1 MGQLDRQTS
10 IRTEMRAQGAT
21 YSGLCFHLVMMAPM
35 VALGLMALTTAT
47 AIDADPSSRSTCL
60 RPDQILSGRR
70 LAEAAGATPPA
81 PAPSPTPTPTPVSP
95 EASAGSTSP
104 LAYPQGDAVELNK
117 EWEDLVHY
125 TKVYGIMVLVSCCF
139 SAVTVLAMLA
149 LLLRGAECLCAV
161 VVFPLAVCGGLCL
174 AIPQLVVLVLFVSSW
189 SELEEPCHDNDY
201 FQKIDTI
208 AKLANVM
215 FILGCCCACGQGV
228 DKTAKDY
235 EAAEL
240 GEGED
245 EPIASSSIA

>member
-10 IRTEMRAQGAT
+10 IRTEMRAQGAS
-21 YSGLCFHLVMMAPM
+21 YSGLCVQLVMMAPM
-35 VALGLMALTTAT
+35 VALGFMALTTAT
-47 AIDADPSSRSTCL
+47 AIETDPASRSTCL

-70 LAEAAGATPPA
+70 LAEAAGAAPPT
-81 PAPSPTPTPTPVSP
+81 PSPTPTPTPV

-104 LAYPQGDAVELNK
+104 FYRYPQGAAVELDQ

-125 TKVYGIMVLVSCCF
+125 TKVYGIMVLVGCSF

-149 LLLRGAECLCAV
+149 LLTRGAECLCAV
-161 VVFPLAVCGGLCL
+161 VVLPLSICGGLCL
-174 AIPQLVVLVLFVSSW
+174 IIPQLVVLVLFVSSW
-189 SELEEPCHDNDY
+189 SELEEPCQDNDY
-201 FQKIDTI
+201 FQRIDTI
-208 AKLANVM
+208 AKLAIVM

-228 DKTAKDY
+228 NKAAKDY